1 MNVLLFLIALFVSFI
16 AVRLGAIAFELT
28 GLDWSMASFQALSCF
43 SGTGFTTRESELVTN
58 NQQRRRIA
66 STLII
71 LGHAGFVTLI
81 ATLANSLRPELFAS
95 DYTISLFNS
104 AFPLSVQP
112 WIKLGIVIIAIIV
125 SYRIATYTQLD
136 KKMTNFLRLR
146 FIKNEL
152 IKRITFEELV
162 VATGGYGISQ
172 IEIFKDS
179 PVIDTTLMNSQ
190 LRDADITVLA
200 IQKAGE
206 IIPNPSARMKIGLGD
221 KLICFGKLENIR
233 NKICV
238 LSEKK

>member
-16 AVRLGAIAFELT
+16 AVRLGAVAFELT

-43 SGTGFTTRESELVTN
+43 SGTGFTTKESELITGN
-58 NQQRRRIA
+58 PQRRRIA

-81 ATLANSLRPELFAS
+81 ATLANSLRPEMFAS
-95 DYTISLFNS
+95 SIFNL
-104 AFPLSVQP
+104 AFPAPVQP
-112 WIKLGIVIIAIIV
+112 WVKLGVVIIAVIIIF
-125 SYRIATYTQLD
+125 RIATYTKLD
-136 KKMTNFLRLR
+136 EKITRFLRSR

-152 IKRITFEELV
+152 IKRVTFEELV

-179 PVIDTTLMNSQ
+179 PVIDTTLMNSE

-200 IQKAGE
+200 IQKQGE
-206 IIPNPSARMKIGLGD
+206 IIPNPPARTKIALGD

-238 LSEKK
+238 MSK